1 MDGRGWAL
9 KKVAPT
15 QRFFFQ
21 LIPDYQ
27 HKSVIFPNSLV
38 YTFLK
43 KELDELNSREKIE
56 IKQLL
61 NFE

>member
-9 KKVAPT
+9 KKVALN

-43 KELDELNSREKIE
+43 KELDELNSRENIE
-56 IKQLL
+56 IKK
-61 NFE
+61 